1 MCSPEGF
8 HYFLNHLKERLVI
21 ILDYNID
28 NEIDICEN
36 DRSLLRELYNLYDKD
51 SIDTF
56 SDIEVRLTVEQR
68 SLFDILV
75 EQSQFNDI

>member
-21 ILDYNID
+21 ILDYNIN

-75 EQSQFNDI
+75 EQSQFNDV